1 LLTDRHAAATLRAG
15 IEIEKGE
22 PAMAEMSCDVLVLG
36 AGNAA
41 LSAALAARE
50 SGASVVVL
58 ERAPEDEAG
67 GNSRFTAGAIR
78 TVYDGVDDLR
88 KLIPDLTAEE
98 VARTDYGTYT
108 RDQFYD
114 DMARVTQYRA
124 NPDMV
129 ELLVER
135 SLETLI
141 WLRGKGVKFL
151 PAYGRQA
158 FKIGDRMRFWGGL
171 TVEAS
176 GGGPGLIAALHGAAG
191 RNGIAILYGTRALS
205 LLLER
210 GRVRGAVARR
220 RGNDIDI
227 AAKAVIL
234 ACGGFEANAEWRT
247 RYLGPGWDLAKVR
260 GTRFNTGD
268 GIRMALEAGAM
279 PYGHWSGCHAVGWDR
294 NAPEFGDLAV
304 GDGFQKH
311 SYPFGIMVNARGER
325 FVDEGADFR
334 NYTYAK
340 YGRVVLEQPGQFAWQ
355 IFDAKV
361 LNLLRDEYR
370 IRQVTKARADT
381 LEELAGKLEG
391 VDAEACLRHLA
402 AYNRAVRQDIP
413 FDPTVKD
420 GRRTEG
426 LAVPKS
432 NWANPL
438 NTPPYEAYQV
448 TCGITFTFGGVR
460 IDGQGRVL
468 DTESAPIPGLFAAGE
483 LVGGL
488 FYFNY
493 PGGTGLMSGAVFG
506 RLAGTSAG
514 KVAQVAV

>member
-1 LLTDRHAAATLRAG
+1 
-15 IEIEKGE
+15 
-22 PAMAEMSCDVLVLG
+22 MAELSCDVLVVG

-41 LSAALAARE
+41 LCAALSARE
-50 SGASVVVL
+50 RGAKVLVL
-58 ERAPEDEAG
+58 ERASEDECG

-78 TVYDGVDDLR
+78 TVYNGVDDLK
-88 KLIPDLTAEE
+88 KLIPDLTDEE
-98 VARTDYGTYT
+98 IARTDYGTYT
-108 RDQFYD
+108 REQYYD
-114 DMARVTQYRA
+114 DMARITQDRSD
-124 NPDMV
+124 PDMV

-141 WLRGKGVKFL
+141 WMRGKGVKFL

-158 FKIGDRMRFWGGL
+158 FKVGNKTRFWGGL

-176 GGGPGLIAALHGAAG
+176 GGGPGLVAALHQAAA
-191 RNGIAILYGTRALS
+191 RNGIEILYGTRALS
-205 LLLER
+205 LLMRER
-210 GRVRGAVARR
+210 AVVGAHVRQRSR
-220 RGNDIDI
+220 SFDIG
-227 AAKAVIL
+227 AKAVVL
-234 ACGGFEANAEWRT
+234 ACGGFEANTEWRT

-268 GIRMALEAGAM
+268 GIRMALDAGAM
-279 PYGHWSGCHAVGWDR
+279 PWGHWSGCHAVGWDR
-294 NAPEFGDLAV
+294 NAPPFGDLAV

-311 SYPFGIMVNARGER
+311 SYPFGIMVNATGRR

-340 YGRVVLEQPGQFAWQ
+340 YGRVILEQPQQFAWQ
-355 IFDAKV
+355 IFDSKV
-361 LNLLRDEYR
+361 LHLLRDEYR
-370 IRQVTKARADT
+370 IKQVTRARADSI
-381 LEELAGKLEG
+381 EALAQKLEG
-391 VDAEACLRHLA
+391 VDAQAFVAEIA

-432 NWANPL
+432 NWANTID
-438 NTPPYEAYQV
+438 TPPFEAYQI
-448 TCGITFTFGGVR
+448 TCGITFTFGGLR
-460 IDGQGRVL
+460 IDSEGRVL
-468 DTESAPIPGLFAAGE
+468 DTESEPIPGLFAAGE

-506 RLAGTSAG
+506 RLAGASAG
-514 KVAQVAV
+514 GVAAVEV